1 MDESQKL
8 RMLEDI
14 MEADEGDL
22 TPETVLE
29 ELELWDSMTQLSL
42 IALLDD
48 EFGKELSGEDIAK
61 FKVVA
66 DILAVMHR

>member
-8 RMLEDI
+8 RMLEEI

-29 ELELWDSMTQLSL
+29 ELELWDSMAQLSL

-61 FKVVA
+61 FKVAA

>member
-8 RMLEDI
+8 RMLEEI

-29 ELELWDSMTQLSL
+29 ELELWDSMAQLSL